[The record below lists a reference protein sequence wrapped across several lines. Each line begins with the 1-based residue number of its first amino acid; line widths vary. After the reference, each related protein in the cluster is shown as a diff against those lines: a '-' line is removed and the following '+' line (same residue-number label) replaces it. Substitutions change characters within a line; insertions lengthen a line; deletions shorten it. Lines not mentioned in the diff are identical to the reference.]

1 MKQYA
6 SVRYVQEE
14 IGMSHDKL
22 WGSPAATLD
31 AAAVENSYF
40 SSPGSDCRDPAVGE
54 VVLVRAC
61 TA

>member
-1 MKQYA
+1 VKQYA

-14 IGMSHDKL
+14 IGMSQ
-22 WGSPAATLD
+22 LD
-31 AAAVENSYF
+31 AADVENSNF

-54 VVLVRAC
+54 VVVVRAC